1 MAKLIRKH
9 GVNIKEPGSV
19 NFKRLYESVTKYV
32 MEDKQLAA
40 LKRTGWD
47 SIRDPL
53 KAFAAPSIIL
63 PVPSAATVPA
73 VKAPVERVQ

>member
-1 MAKLIRKH
+1 MRKH
-9 GVNIKEPGSV
+9 GINIKEPESV
-19 NFKRLYESVTKYV
+19 NFKRLYKSVTKYV
-32 MEDKQLAA
+32 MKDKQLAA

-63 PVPSAATVPA
+63 PVPSAATASA
-73 VKAPVERVQ
+73 VKVPVERVQ